1 MSPDRQHETG
11 TGHGSGVAWDA
22 GSRVAVSILPIRR
35 ERNPTC
41 ERPGPGGRQGLLCVG
56 SRGPA
61 WRPGQP
67 ETRIHAASCAVGR
80 RYHGLAPHVRPDPPP
95 AVPGDRATTLPLP
108 HREDPD
114 VLIDVALLP
123 AEAAVTP
130 GRVLIVVDQIRA
142 STTITTALDLG
153 CSELLLAGDV
163 ETARL
168 LARGTGRL
176 LAGEQQAVKPD
187 DFDLD
192 NSPVE
197 LTRADLRGR
206 GMILCTTNGTAV
218 VSRLR
223 HADHLLIG
231 CLRNAQAVAEAAVRF
246 AGTSG
251 AGSTGSTG
259 STGDAGDSMATG
271 GGVQVVCAG
280 RNGRFVIDDAVA
292 AGVIVERLLEA
303 ADAAGLEARPTD
315 AASAAVRLRRSFPS
329 LLAAMTE
336 SDGGTTLVEIGAPE
350 DIAFCA
356 EEDLSRTVPALV
368 PGEDLRIVALS
379 G

>member
-1 MSPDRQHETG
+1 M
-11 TGHGSGVAWDA
+11 
-22 GSRVAVSILPIRR
+22 
-35 ERNPTC
+35 
-41 ERPGPGGRQGLLCVG
+41 
-56 SRGPA
+56 
-61 WRPGQP
+61 
-67 ETRIHAASCAVGR
+67 
-80 RYHGLAPHVRPDPPP
+80 
-95 AVPGDRATTLPLP
+95 
-108 HREDPD
+108 
-114 VLIDVALLP
+114 LIDVALLP

-142 STTITTALDLG
+142 STTLTTALDLG
-153 CSELLLAGDV
+153 CSELLRAGDV
-163 ETARL
+163 ETARR

-176 LAGEQQAVKPD
+176 LAGEQQAVKPA

-231 CLRNAQAVAEAAVRF
+231 CLRNAQAVAEAAVRL
-246 AGTSG
+246 AGASG
-251 AGSTGSTG
+251 AGSTGSTD
-259 STGDAGDSMATG
+259 DAGDSVATG

-292 AGVIVERLLEA
+292 AGVIVEQLLEA
-303 ADAAGLEARPTD
+303 AAAAGREARPTD